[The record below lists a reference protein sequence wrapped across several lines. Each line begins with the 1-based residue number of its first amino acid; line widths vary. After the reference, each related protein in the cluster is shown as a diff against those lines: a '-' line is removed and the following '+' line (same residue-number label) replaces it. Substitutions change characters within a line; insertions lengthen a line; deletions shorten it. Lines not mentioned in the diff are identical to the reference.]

1 MTWSWHVPS
10 IVVAGEEATT
20 EGARL
25 AAGYGRRALLVTD
38 AGIRGQ
44 TLLVER
50 WCSALAANGVTV
62 RVHDRVESAPT
73 ISGIRALADAVRDQ
87 GADLVV
93 AVGGGSVM
101 DSAKVAALAV
111 RQPSVL
117 CDGWEDPG
125 GLLVPVLR
133 ASRRALPC
141 IAAPATIGTG
151 SEVSPSA
158 SVRTVDTK
166 KLVVHAGLRPTV
178 AVLDPAATATTPRS
192 LIVEGALEI
201 LLRSVGPLVGES
213 HAEPF
218 SDRVAA
224 AVARQV
230 IHDGELVSTRSGA
243 SDDEEIA
250 ARHRLALAS
259 AHTHTGWLLAGR
271 DSFGH
276 KLWYLANETAVA
288 LGVTKMQATAAL
300 LPNYLN
306 YLGRGRFPGTSLV
319 RVEQLAKLLT
329 VAMADLPRAADEL
342 LARWNLP
349 RCLGEIGGRRDVAGG
364 LARSTF
370 RAWGPPHRSLHGFDL
385 GLLEEFYSDA
395 TGRIPTTRARPFQS
409 TIKPMKE
416 VKA

>member
-1 MTWSWHVPS
+1 M
-10 IVVAGEEATT
+10 
-20 EGARL
+20 
-25 AAGYGRRALLVTD
+25 
-38 AGIRGQ
+38 
-44 TLLVER
+44 
-50 WCSALAANGVTV
+50 
-62 RVHDRVESAPT
+62 ESAPT
-73 ISGIRALADAVRDQ
+73 ITGIRALTDVVRDQ

-101 DSAKVAALAV
+101 DSAKMAALAV
-111 RQPSVL
+111 RQPSIL

-125 GLLVPVLR
+125 GLLVPTLR

-158 SVRTVDTK
+158 SVRTADTK
-166 KLVVHAGLRPTV
+166 KLLVHAGLRPTV

-201 LLRSVGPLVGES
+201 LLRAIGPLVGES
-213 HAEPF
+213 DAEPF
-218 SDRVAA
+218 SDGVAA

-230 IHDGELVSTRSGA
+230 IHDGGVASTRQGA
-243 SDDEEIA
+243 SDGEEIA

-300 LPNYLN
+300 LPAYLH
-306 YLGRGRFPGTSLV
+306 YLGRGRFPGTSPLRLEQMARLLV
-319 RVEQLAKLLT
+319 RGGT
-329 VAMADLPRAADEL
+329 GSPD
-342 LARWNLP
+342 
-349 RCLGEIGGRRDVAGG
+349 GRRPAAGPMEPAPF
-364 LARSTF
+364 ARRDRRPSGHG
-370 RAWGPPHRSLHGFDL
+370 RRPGSLHLPGVGTAASKPARFRSGPARRVLLRGDGSDPDHSSSGVPTNHQAIEGGEDMNDQLHGELDLDL
-385 GLLEEFYSDA
+385 GIEDLESLEAPDFWGDFWA
-395 TGRIPTTRARPFQS
+395 GVAIGVGLVALGAAVT
-409 TIKPMKE
+409 
-416 VKA
+416 